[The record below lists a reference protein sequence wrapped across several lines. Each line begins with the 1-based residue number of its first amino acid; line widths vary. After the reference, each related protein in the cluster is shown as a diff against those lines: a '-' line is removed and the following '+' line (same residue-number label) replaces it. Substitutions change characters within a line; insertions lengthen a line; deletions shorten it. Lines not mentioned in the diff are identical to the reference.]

1 MHQMRITETDGQPSP
16 LALVEGDT
24 DAFYAHH
31 VTETGETRAVVAS
44 EDIFSESGHK
54 LVARDAAINRR
65 MYEKLT
71 RHKLQRPLDHSLSID
86 EAVDTHD
93 LLIAGRAIAEESR
106 FMAVLGKGMDEPQLP
121 LETLASVRLI
131 APMAAKLTVMR
142 ERLPH
147 QFEHSIQVALC
158 AVALAVLAGHR
169 YPDFLREI
177 ATAGLFHD
185 LGCLHIEPAIFEQ
198 NRPLEPD
205 EERQLRAHPL
215 IASMLLEEFREY
227 PEAVHKAVLEHHER
241 LDGTGYPYGLEGE
254 TIGRH
259 GRILAAAEMVVGLSS
274 RRDGRTLGTIL
285 RSQPEKFDPEVV
297 RGLLRALQHCPESG
311 ALTDFEPETLV
322 AEWRETLKLIEQA
335 RELHAEQDPLIR
347 RAMTARLESLE
358 RTLDRTGLRGNKPE
372 AWAEVIRESPEAALE
387 LAALSREGRFALRE
401 IVTEIRYRLYRA
413 RMKGRTPSGE
423 EEDEALA
430 LWMAAVNNR

>member
-1 MHQMRITETDGQPSP
+1 
-16 LALVEGDT
+16 
-24 DAFYAHH
+24 
-31 VTETGETRAVVAS
+31 
-44 EDIFSESGHK
+44 
-54 LVARDAAINRR
+54 
-65 MYEKLT
+65 
-71 RHKLQRPLDHSLSID
+71 
-86 EAVDTHD
+86 
-93 LLIAGRAIAEESR
+93 
-106 FMAVLGKGMDEPQLP
+106 
-121 LETLASVRLI
+121 
-131 APMAAKLTVMR
+131 MAAKLTVMR

-358 RTLDRTGLRGNKPE
+358 RTLDRTGLRGNTPE

>member
-1 MHQMRITETDGQPSP
+1 MLEQNLTETDSQPSP
-16 LALVEGDT
+16 LDLVEGDT
-24 DAFYAHH
+24 EAFYARH
-31 VTETGETRAVVAS
+31 VTEVGEQRSVVAS

-54 LVARDAAINRR
+54 LVARDSAINRR

-71 RHKLQRPLDHSLSID
+71 RHKLQRPLDHSLSVD

-93 LLIAGRAIAEESR
+93 LLIAGRAISERHR
-106 FMAVLGKGMDEPQLP
+106 FMEVLGKGMDEPQLP

-142 ERLPH
+142 ERLPS

-158 AVALAVLAGHR
+158 AVALAVLSGHR
-169 YPDFLREI
+169 YPEFLRDI

-198 NRPLEPD
+198 SRALEPD

-227 PEAVHKAVLEHHER
+227 PEAVHRAVLEHHER
-241 LDGTGYPYGLEGE
+241 LDGTGYPYGLQGDELG
-254 TIGRH
+254 TH
-259 GRILAAAEMVVGLSS
+259 GRILAAAEMAIGLGG

-285 RSQPEKFDPEVV
+285 RSQPEKLDTEVV
-297 RGLLRALQHCPESG
+297 RGLLHALRQCPESREV
-311 ALTDFEPETLV
+311 ADIEPDALV
-322 AEWRETLKLIEQA
+322 AEWRETLKLFEQA
-335 RELHAEQDPLIR
+335 RDLHAEQDKLVR
-347 RAMTARLESLE
+347 RAMEARLDSLE
-358 RTLDRTGLRGNKPE
+358 RTLDRTGLRGNTPDE
-372 AWAEVIRESPEAALE
+372 WAEVIRESPEAALE
-387 LAALSREGRFALRE
+387 LAALSREGRFVLRE

-413 RMKGRTPSGE
+413 RARGARAVDE
-423 EEDEALA
+423 EDDEALS
-430 LWMAAVNNR
+430 LWMAAVTNR